1 MQYMDILK
9 AYSKGMINMNENEM
23 KNRVVQKVDE
33 IFKQEEIKKE
43 KDEQAKE
50 NNDIQKEKI

>member
-1 MQYMDILK
+1 
-9 AYSKGMINMNENEM
+9 M